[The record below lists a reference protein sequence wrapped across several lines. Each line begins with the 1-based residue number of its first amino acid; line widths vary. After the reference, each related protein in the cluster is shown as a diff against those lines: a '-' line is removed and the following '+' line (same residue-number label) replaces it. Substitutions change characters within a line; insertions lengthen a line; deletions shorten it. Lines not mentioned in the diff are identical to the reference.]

1 MNHRSNKAPIN
12 GDQPRPRSQTSAM
25 SNNKDQASPQLKP
38 REHPQHYARVLGSQ
52 RSVSSDGSSHSGG
65 HSVDRSTAKR
75 SRVRF
80 ASPVDAR
87 SLAKI
92 ATKSGF
98 LKKQADNEQGV
109 WNKYFFVVKP
119 HTYLYYYNSLEDEKP
134 RGVIDLEFLKDVKLN
149 QDCKQKCK
157 GGSEHSFRVS
167 GFLPPG
173 EREKTDR
180 PNLRPLFL
188 DSASVEE
195 TEAWMEAIELHR
207 FKLSSL
213 ERPSVSTD
221 GTFMLEQRLREAENQ
236 IQQLQDENA
245 RLATQANEIR
255 QQAKRS
261 LDELRG
267 VEVPQEPEPEFE
279 HDRFSFDD
287 SDGELNMEHVLKE
300 LKKLVGDLHADGVQ
314 QKQTIEDLKEREQL
328 QERKLREAVRF
339 VAPARKMSVLAPPPL
354 IEEDQE
360 LQQTDESDEDKA
372 AIVTKGRTT
381 SDVRELFKMRTNFLS
396 KKATESSA
404 LAMASSPSRAVQTID
419 ESDEEGVDPSG
430 STPVRKPTRF
440 VDVLKKRV
448 AGSNAAM
455 QHPPSPTR
463 VSDDTSSFTTEE
475 GELADDKPLPKG
487 WTKRESRTVPGDYY
501 YAHVS
506 GWTSWE
512 KPTEE
517 MDLGT
522 EDDVLQNGGDDMGD
536 FYAMPAANTGSLAA
550 VARAVASAEHD
561 AAVQDGKEPAKKA
574 KGWTFLRKK
583 LLKPGVA
590 ANINAM
596 PPLDQ
601 DDGGNEMDLKRDE
614 F

>member
-12 GDQPRPRSQTSAM
+12 CDKPRSQTSA
-25 SNNKDQASPQLKP
+25 SSNKDHVSPQLKP
-38 REHPQHYARVLGSQ
+38 REHPQHYTRVLGSQ
-52 RSVSSDGSSHSGG
+52 RSVSSDGSANN
-65 HSVDRSTAKR
+65 VDRTVKR

-98 LKKQADNEQGV
+98 LRKQADNEQGV

-119 HTYLYYYNSLEDEKP
+119 HTYLYYYNTIEDEKP

-173 EREKTDR
+173 DREKTER

-221 GTFMLEQRLREAENQ
+221 GTFMLEQRLREAEHQ
-236 IQQLQDENA
+236 IQQLQEENA
-245 RLATQANEIR
+245 RLATQANQIR
-255 QQAKRS
+255 QKAKRS
-261 LDELRG
+261 LHELRG
-267 VEVPQEPEPEFE
+267 LEMPQEPEPEFE
-279 HDRFSFDD
+279 NERFSFDD
-287 SDGELNMEHVLKE
+287 SEGELNMEHVLKE
-300 LKKLVGDLHADGVQ
+300 LKELVDDLHADGVQ
-314 QKQTIEDLKEREQL
+314 HKQTIEDLK
-328 QERKLREAVRF
+328 ERKLREAVRF
-339 VAPARKMSVLAPPPL
+339 VAPVRKMSVLAPPPA

-360 LQQTDESDEDKA
+360 PQQGDESETTVA
-372 AIVTKGRTT
+372 TKGRST
-381 SDVRELFKMRTNFLS
+381 SDVRELFKIRTNFLS
-396 KKATESSA
+396 KKANGTESST
-404 LAMASSPSRAVQTID
+404 LVIASSPSRVQTID

-430 STPVRKPTRF
+430 TTPVRKPTRF

-448 AGSNAAM
+448 AGSNATL

-475 GELADDKPLPKG
+475 GDATDDKPLPKG
-487 WTKRESRTVPGDYY
+487 WTKRESRSVPGDYY

-517 MDLGT
+517 IDLGT

-536 FYAMPAANTGSLAA
+536 FYAMPVATGSLAA
-550 VARAVASAEHD
+550 VARAVADAEHD

-583 LLKPGVA
+583 LLKPGAA
-590 ANINAM
+590 ANTTAL
-596 PPLDQ
+596 PPVEDLDEL
-601 DDGGNEMDLKRDE
+601 DPKRDE

>member
-1 MNHRSNKAPIN
+1 MNHRSSKAPIN

-25 SNNKDQASPQLKP
+25 SNNTKDQASPQLKP

-52 RSVSSDGSSHSGG
+52 RSVSSDGSA
-65 HSVDRSTAKR
+65 HSVDRSAKR

-149 QDCKQKCK
+149 ENCKQKCK

-221 GTFMLEQRLREAENQ
+221 GTFMLEQRLREAEHQ
-236 IQQLQDENA
+236 LQQLQEENA

-255 QQAKRS
+255 TKANRS
-261 LDELRG
+261 LYELRG
-267 VEVPQEPEPEFE
+267 LEMPQEPEPEFE
-279 HDRFSFDD
+279 NDRFSFDD
-287 SDGELNMEHVLKE
+287 SEGELNMEHVLKE
-300 LKKLVGDLHADGVQ
+300 LKQLVDDLHADGVQ
-314 QKQTIEDLKEREQL
+314 HKQTIEDLKEREQL

-354 IEEDQE
+354 IEDDQDP
-360 LQQTDESDEDKA
+360 QQTDESDDDKA
-372 AIVTKGRTT
+372 TIVTKGRAT
-381 SDVRELFKMRTNFLS
+381 SDVRELFKIRTNFLS
-396 KKATESSA
+396 KKANGATEA
-404 LAMASSPSRAVQTID
+404 VAMASSPSRVVQTID
-419 ESDEEGVDPSG
+419 ESDEEGMDPSG
-430 STPVRKPTRF
+430 TTPVRKPTRF

-448 AGSNAAM
+448 AGSNATL

-522 EDDVLQNGGDDMGD
+522 EDDVLQNGGDDMGE
-536 FYAMPAANTGSLAA
+536 FYAMPVANTGSLAA

-583 LLKPGVA
+583 LLKPGAA

-596 PPLDQ
+596 PPVDQ
-601 DDGGNEMDLKRDE
+601 DQDEGAEKDSKRDE